1 MNPMPA
7 VQMDGR
13 ALAGRIKEQVR
24 AQVEGMERR
33 PGLAAVRV
41 GEDPASQVYTR
52 NRRKDCALCGIYH
65 EEYVLPQDTTQ
76 PELMDLIDMLNS
88 RADIDGIL
96 MEFPLP
102 EHLDRRAVQLAI
114 RPDKDVDC
122 VNPAN
127 MGHLMLGEE
136 ALRPCTPAAVMRL
149 LEEYGVETA
158 GKTCVLVGRSSIVG
172 KPLAMLMLL
181 GDATVTICH
190 TKTAM
195 LAEECRR
202 ADILVTAAGE
212 AGLITADLVKEG
224 AVVVDIAVNR
234 DARGALCG
242 DTVYDQVVQKAA
254 CLTPVPGGV
263 GPVTRAILMENTL
276 KAAVGHN
283 RK

>member
-1 MNPMPA
+1 MPA

-52 NRRKDCALCGIYH
+52 SRRKDCALCGIYH

-102 EHLDRRAVQLAI
+102 EHLDSRAVQMAI

-122 VNPAN
+122 INPAN

-212 AGLITADLVKEG
+212 AGLITADLVKDG

-276 KAAVGHN
+276 KAAAGHD

>member
-1 MNPMPA
+1 MPA

-52 NRRKDCALCGIYH
+52 SRRKDCALCGIYH

-122 VNPAN
+122 INPAN

-158 GKTCVLVGRSSIVG
+158 GKTCVLVGRSNIVG

-242 DTVYDQVVQKAA
+242 DTVYDQVARKAA

-276 KAAVGHN
+276 KAAAGHD

>member
-1 MNPMPA
+1 MPA

-52 NRRKDCALCGIYH
+52 SRRKDCALCGIYH

-276 KAAVGHN
+276 KAAAGHN

>member
-1 MNPMPA
+1 MPA

-52 NRRKDCALCGIYH
+52 SRRKDCALCGIYH

-102 EHLDRRAVQLAI
+102 KHLDRRAVQLAI

-122 VNPAN
+122 INPAN

-181 GDATVTICH
+181 EDATVTICH

-242 DTVYDQVVQKAA
+242 DTVYDQVLQKAA

-276 KAAVGHN
+276 KAAAGHN

>member
-1 MNPMPA
+1 MPA

-52 NRRKDCALCGIYH
+52 SRRKDCALCGIYH

-102 EHLDRRAVQLAI
+102 EHLDSRAVQMAI

-122 VNPAN
+122 INPAN

-276 KAAVGHN
+276 KAAAGHD

>member
-1 MNPMPA
+1 MPA

-52 NRRKDCALCGIYH
+52 SRRKDCALCGIYH

-276 KAAVGHN
+276 KAAVGHD

>member
-1 MNPMPA
+1 
-7 VQMDGR
+7 
-13 ALAGRIKEQVR
+13 
-24 AQVEGMERR
+24 MERR

-52 NRRKDCALCGIYH
+52 SRRKDCALCGIYH

-122 VNPAN
+122 INPAN

>member
-1 MNPMPA
+1 MPA

-52 NRRKDCALCGIYH
+52 SRRKDCALCGIYH

-102 EHLDRRAVQLAI
+102 EHLDSRAVQLAI

-242 DTVYDQVVQKAA
+242 DTVYDQVARKAA

-276 KAAVGHN
+276 KAAAGHD

>member
-1 MNPMPA
+1 MPA

-52 NRRKDCALCGIYH
+52 SRRKDCALCGIYH

-102 EHLDRRAVQLAI
+102 EHLDSRAVQLAI

-122 VNPAN
+122 INPAN
-127 MGHLMLGEE
+127 MGHLILGEE

-212 AGLITADLVKEG
+212 AGLITADLVKDG

-242 DTVYDQVVQKAA
+242 DTVYDQVARKAA

-276 KAAVGHN
+276 KAAAGHD

>member
-1 MNPMPA
+1 MPA

-52 NRRKDCALCGIYH
+52 SRRKDCALCGIYH

-102 EHLDRRAVQLAI
+102 EHLDSRAVQLAI

-224 AVVVDIAVNR
+224 AVVVDMAVNR

-242 DTVYDQVVQKAA
+242 DTVYDQVARKAA

-276 KAAVGHN
+276 KAAAGHD

>member
-1 MNPMPA
+1 MPA

-102 EHLDRRAVQLAI
+102 EHLDSRAVQLAI

-122 VNPAN
+122 INPAN

-212 AGLITADLVKEG
+212 AGLITADLVKDG

-276 KAAVGHN
+276 KAAAGHD

>member
-1 MNPMPA
+1 MPA

-52 NRRKDCALCGIYH
+52 SRRKDCALCGIYH

-102 EHLDRRAVQLAI
+102 EHLDSRAVQLAI

-122 VNPAN
+122 INPAN

-195 LAEECRR
+195 LAEECCR

-212 AGLITADLVKEG
+212 AGLITADLVKDG

-242 DTVYDQVVQKAA
+242 DTVYDQVARKAA

-276 KAAVGHN
+276 KAAAGHD

>member
-1 MNPMPA
+1 MPA

-52 NRRKDCALCGIYH
+52 SRRKDCALCGIYH

-122 VNPAN
+122 INPAN

-242 DTVYDQVVQKAA
+242 DTVYDQVLQKAA

-276 KAAVGHN
+276 KAAAGHD

>member
-1 MNPMPA
+1 MPA

-52 NRRKDCALCGIYH
+52 SRRKDCALCGIYH

-276 KAAVGHN
+276 KAAAGHD

>member
-1 MNPMPA
+1 MPA

-24 AQVEGMERR
+24 AQVERMERR

-52 NRRKDCALCGIYH
+52 SRRKDCALCGIYH

-102 EHLDRRAVQLAI
+102 EHLDSRAVQMAI

-122 VNPAN
+122 INPAN

-242 DTVYDQVVQKAA
+242 DTVYDQVARKAA

-276 KAAVGHN
+276 KAAAGHD

>member
-1 MNPMPA
+1 MPA

-52 NRRKDCALCGIYH
+52 SRRKDCALCGIYH

-102 EHLDRRAVQLAI
+102 EHLDSRAVQLAI

-122 VNPAN
+122 INPAN

-276 KAAVGHN
+276 KAAAGHD

>member
-1 MNPMPA
+1 MPA

-102 EHLDRRAVQLAI
+102 EHLDSRAVQLAI

-242 DTVYDQVVQKAA
+242 DTVYDQVTRKAA

-276 KAAVGHN
+276 KAAAGHD

>member
-1 MNPMPA
+1 MPA

-122 VNPAN
+122 INPAN

-276 KAAVGHN
+276 KAAVGHD

>member
-1 MNPMPA
+1 MPA

-24 AQVEGMERR
+24 AQVERMERR

-52 NRRKDCALCGIYH
+52 SRRKDCALCGIYH

-102 EHLDRRAVQLAI
+102 EHLDSRAVQMAI

-122 VNPAN
+122 INPAN

-276 KAAVGHN
+276 KAAAGHD

>member
-1 MNPMPA
+1 MPA

-52 NRRKDCALCGIYH
+52 SRRKDCALCGIYH

-122 VNPAN
+122 INPAN

-149 LEEYGVETA
+149 LEDYGVETA

-202 ADILVTAAGE
+202 ADILVTATGE

>member
-1 MNPMPA
+1 
-7 VQMDGR
+7 
-13 ALAGRIKEQVR
+13 
-24 AQVEGMERR
+24 MERR

-52 NRRKDCALCGIYH
+52 SRRKDCALCGIYH

-102 EHLDRRAVQLAI
+102 EHLDSRAVQLAI

-122 VNPAN
+122 INPAN

-212 AGLITADLVKEG
+212 AGLITADLVKDG

-242 DTVYDQVVQKAA
+242 DTVYDQVARKAA

-276 KAAVGHN
+276 KAAAGHD

>member
-1 MNPMPA
+1 MPA

-52 NRRKDCALCGIYH
+52 SRRKDCALCGIYH

-122 VNPAN
+122 INPAN

-202 ADILVTAAGE
+202 ADILVTATGE

-242 DTVYDQVVQKAA
+242 DTVYDQVARKAA

-276 KAAVGHN
+276 KAAAGHD

>member
-1 MNPMPA
+1 MPA

-52 NRRKDCALCGIYH
+52 SRRKDCALCGIYH

-122 VNPAN
+122 INPAN

>member
-1 MNPMPA
+1 MPA

-52 NRRKDCALCGIYH
+52 SRRKDCALCGIYH

-102 EHLDRRAVQLAI
+102 EHLDSRAVQMAI

-122 VNPAN
+122 INPAN

-242 DTVYDQVVQKAA
+242 DTVYDQVLQKAA

-276 KAAVGHN
+276 KAAAGHD

>member
-1 MNPMPA
+1 MPA

-52 NRRKDCALCGIYH
+52 SRRKDCALCGIYH

-102 EHLDRRAVQLAI
+102 EHLDSRAVQLAI

-276 KAAVGHN
+276 KAAAGHD

>member
-1 MNPMPA
+1 MPA

-52 NRRKDCALCGIYH
+52 SRRKDCALCGIYH

-158 GKTCVLVGRSSIVG
+158 GKTCVLVGRSNIVG

-276 KAAVGHN
+276 KAAAGHD

>member
-1 MNPMPA
+1 MPA

-52 NRRKDCALCGIYH
+52 SRRKDCALCGIYH

-122 VNPAN
+122 INPAN

-158 GKTCVLVGRSSIVG
+158 GKTCVLVGRSNIVG

-212 AGLITADLVKEG
+212 AGLITADLVKDG

-242 DTVYDQVVQKAA
+242 DTVYDQVARKAA

-276 KAAVGHN
+276 KAAAGHD

>member
-1 MNPMPA
+1 MPA

-52 NRRKDCALCGIYH
+52 SRRKDCALCGIYH

-122 VNPAN
+122 INPAN

-158 GKTCVLVGRSSIVG
+158 GKTCVLVGRSNIVG

-276 KAAVGHN
+276 KAAAGHD

>member
-1 MNPMPA
+1 MPA

-52 NRRKDCALCGIYH
+52 SRRKDCALCGIYH

-76 PELMDLIDMLNS
+76 PELMDLINMLNS

-242 DTVYDQVVQKAA
+242 DTVYDQVARKAA

-276 KAAVGHN
+276 KAAAGHD

>member
-1 MNPMPA
+1 MPA

-52 NRRKDCALCGIYH
+52 SRRKDCALCGIYH

-122 VNPAN
+122 INPAN

-212 AGLITADLVKEG
+212 AGLITADLVKDG
-224 AVVVDIAVNR
+224 AVVLDIAVNR

-276 KAAVGHN
+276 KAAAGHD

>member
-1 MNPMPA
+1 MPA

-24 AQVEGMERR
+24 AQVERMERR

-52 NRRKDCALCGIYH
+52 SRRKDCALCGIYH

-102 EHLDRRAVQLAI
+102 EHLDSRAVQMAI

-122 VNPAN
+122 INPAN

-212 AGLITADLVKEG
+212 AGLITADLVKDG

-276 KAAVGHN
+276 KAAAGHN

>member
-1 MNPMPA
+1 MPA

-102 EHLDRRAVQLAI
+102 EHLDSRAVQLAI

>member
-1 MNPMPA
+1 MPA

-52 NRRKDCALCGIYH
+52 SRRKDCALCGIYH

-122 VNPAN
+122 INPAN

-195 LAEECRR
+195 LAEECLR

-212 AGLITADLVKEG
+212 AGLITADLVKDG
-224 AVVVDIAVNR
+224 AVVLDIAVNR

-276 KAAVGHN
+276 KAAAGHD

>member
-1 MNPMPA
+1 MPA

-24 AQVEGMERR
+24 AQVERMERR

-52 NRRKDCALCGIYH
+52 SRQKDCALCGIYH

-102 EHLDRRAVQLAI
+102 EHLDSRAVQLAI

-122 VNPAN
+122 INPAN
-127 MGHLMLGEE
+127 MGHLILGEE

-212 AGLITADLVKEG
+212 AGLITADLVKDG

-276 KAAVGHN
+276 KAAAGHD

>member
-1 MNPMPA
+1 MPA

-52 NRRKDCALCGIYH
+52 SRRKDCALCGIYH

-122 VNPAN
+122 INPAN

-242 DTVYDQVVQKAA
+242 DTVYDQVARKAA

-276 KAAVGHN
+276 KAAAGHD

>member
-1 MNPMPA
+1 MPA

-102 EHLDRRAVQLAI
+102 EHLDSRAVQLAI

-276 KAAVGHN
+276 KAAAGHD

>member
-1 MNPMPA
+1 MPA

-122 VNPAN
+122 INPAN

-276 KAAVGHN
+276 KAAAGHD